1 MDTIENYL
9 YEQFTF
15 KGCFACLFSK
25 RFCSFSRLK
34 EILEPSSYFL
44 LQEDFD
50 IFLSVEDFRNPT
62 LMSRLLEMHIKAYE
76 TVRSLSKSR
85 KEQTMNCNS
94 DDGKVKNR
102 STESRLYKLAL
113 LLQRSEQ
120 ELGEK
125 LVFRALD
132 AGKVEDAVKICR

>member
-1 MDTIENYL
+1 
-9 YEQFTF
+9 
-15 KGCFACLFSK
+15 
-25 RFCSFSRLK
+25 
-34 EILEPSSYFL
+34 
-44 LQEDFD
+44 
-50 IFLSVEDFRNPT
+50 
-62 LMSRLLEMHIKAYE
+62 MSRLLETHIKDYE

-94 DDGKVKNR
+94 EDGKTKTC

-125 LVFRALD
+125 LSLRALD

>member
-1 MDTIENYL
+1 M
-9 YEQFTF
+9 
-15 KGCFACLFSK
+15 
-25 RFCSFSRLK
+25 
-34 EILEPSSYFL
+34 

-50 IFLSVEDFRNPT
+50 IFLSVEEFRNPS
-62 LMSRLLEMHIKAYE
+62 LMSRLLENHIKAYE

-85 KEQTMNCNS
+85 KVQTMKCNS
-94 DDGKVKNR
+94 EDGKTKNR
-102 STESRLYKLAL
+102 STESRLYRLAL

-125 LVFRALD
+125 LALRALD